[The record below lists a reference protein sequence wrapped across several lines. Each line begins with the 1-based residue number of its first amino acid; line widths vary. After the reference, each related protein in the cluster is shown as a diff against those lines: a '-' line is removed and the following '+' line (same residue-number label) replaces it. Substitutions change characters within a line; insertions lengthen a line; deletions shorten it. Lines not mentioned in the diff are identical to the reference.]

1 MVEKRVKFQNSE
13 DVEDFVKAAGQCDFD
28 IDILYDH
35 IADGVHRADLHVGG
49 KPLHILIIFP
59 ENMAQIPVGI
69 GISVKEDQAVVVQIL
84 KINGFSRQGVSGRT
98 DAHGF

>member
-35 IADGVHRADLHVGG
+35 IYIDAKSFLGMLGLLMNDLKVSYAGD
-49 KPLHILIIFP
+49 
-59 ENMAQIPVGI
+59 
-69 GISVKEDQAVVVQIL
+69 DQKFDSIVQKYAI
-84 KINGFSRQGVSGRT
+84 
-98 DAHGF
+98 A

>member
-35 IADGVHRADLHVGG
+35 IYIDAKSFLGVLGRKDLTVQYFG
-49 KPLHILIIFP
+49 
-59 ENMAQIPVGI
+59 ENAKFEKML
-69 GISVKEDQAVVVQIL
+69 KNYAV
-84 KINGFSRQGVSGRT
+84 
-98 DAHGF
+98 A

>member
-35 IADGVHRADLHVGG
+35 IYIDAKSLLGVLGLGFKRELTVKYFG
-49 KPLHILIIFP
+49 
-59 ENMAQIPVGI
+59 ENA
-69 GISVKEDQAVVVQIL
+69 KFETLLENYAV
-84 KINGFSRQGVSGRT
+84 
-98 DAHGF
+98 A

>member
-35 IADGVHRADLHVGG
+35 I
-49 KPLHILIIFP
+49 
-59 ENMAQIPVGI
+59 
-69 GISVKEDQAVVVQIL
+69 
-84 KINGFSRQGVSGRT
+84 
-98 DAHGF
+98 